1 MFLKE
6 AGSGSENS
14 RDRED
19 TNDISGDGESGKTSQ
34 TRHKRHASSVRR
46 HSRRKSSIS
55 IETQDAANSPLRALK
70 DVSTFYSDNVN

>member
-34 TRHKRHASSVRR
+34 TRHKRHA
-46 HSRRKSSIS
+46 RRKSSIS

-70 DVSTFYSDNVN
+70 DVSIFYSDNVK